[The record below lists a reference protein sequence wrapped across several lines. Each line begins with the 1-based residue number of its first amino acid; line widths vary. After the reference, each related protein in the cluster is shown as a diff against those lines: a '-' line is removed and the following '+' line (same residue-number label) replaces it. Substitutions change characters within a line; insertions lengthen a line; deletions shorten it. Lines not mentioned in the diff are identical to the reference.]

1 MKKHRKC
8 VFGKKKHAQDKY
20 PIQFFFLLEKNN
32 NTETHRLALKV
43 GSQQYYK

>member
-20 PIQFFFLLEKNN
+20 PIQFFARKKKQ
-32 NTETHRLALKV
+32 H
-43 GSQQYYK
+43 

>member
-20 PIQFFFLLEKNN
+20 PIQFFFARKK
-32 NTETHRLALKV
+32 TTTLKHI
-43 GSQQYYK
+43 GWL